1 MNERIKELRKVLN
14 LTMEKF
20 GERVGVTRSAMSN
33 IENGNRNLT
42 EQMLRSICREF
53 SVNEEW
59 LRTGEGEMF
68 VISRNDYIEMVSRS
82 YGLDKIDEAIIN
94 TYMALDPQKRAIIK
108 EYILTVAKNYSEN
121 DPASVQAKIDAEVEA
136 YRKELESAAKGAAKS
151 SAFGKAKE
159 NTENAI

>member
-1 MNERIKELRKVLN
+1 MNERIKELRKMLN

-82 YGLDKIDEAIIN
+82 YGLDKIDEAII
-94 TYMALDPQKRAIIK
+94 TAYMALDPQKRAIIK
-108 EYILTVAKNYSEN
+108 EYILAVAKTYSEN
-121 DPASVQAKIDAEVEA
+121 DPAGVQAKIDAEVDA
-136 YRKELESAAKGAAKS
+136 YRKELEAAAKGAAKS

>member
-1 MNERIKELRKVLN
+1 MNERIKELRKALN

-82 YGLDKIDEAIIN
+82 YGLDKIDEAII
-94 TYMALDPQKRAIIK
+94 TAYMALDPQKRAIIK
-108 EYILTVAKNYSEN
+108 EYILTVAKTYSEN
-121 DPASVQAKIDAEVEA
+121 DPASVQAKIDAEVDA
-136 YRKELESAAKGAAKS
+136 YRKELEAAAKGAAKS

>member
-59 LRTGEGEMF
+59 LRTGKGEMF

-82 YGLDKIDEAIIN
+82 YGLDKIDEAII
-94 TYMALDPQKRAIIK
+94 TAYMTLDPQKRAIIK
-108 EYILTVAKNYSEN
+108 EYILAVAKTYSEN
-121 DPASVQAKIDAEVEA
+121 DPAGVQAKIDAEVDA
-136 YRKELESAAKGAAKS
+136 YRKELEAAAKGAAKS

-159 NTENAI
+159 NAENAI